1 MSAIPIPA
9 EGVGPDPRATPAQ
22 RVRDFWRVVY
32 EAGKMW
38 DKDNAMRLSAAVA
51 MYTLLALAPLLVMAI
66 KVVGLFLNE
75 DVAGREVNR
84 QVRGFL
90 GSRAGQAVED
100 MVTAAAKTESG
111 TLPTLISL
119 GILLFTAS
127 GVFVELRGALNA
139 IWGLDPKRRRGI
151 VGLVRERLLSF
162 GLVLGIGFLL
172 IVSQVV
178 TTTLTSLSEYAFE
191 GTKWATVV
199 SDVVASTLVITLLFA
214 ILFRFLPD
222 ARVGWRYLAAG
233 AFVTA
238 VLFKVGQYLQ
248 ALYFAHVATQSV
260 YGAAGS
266 FVVVMLWVYY
276 SCWILLYGA
285 ELIKAY
291 AHLHGLDILPTQDAT
306 KADVVHTDRSIT
318 GGTGK

>member
-1 MSAIPIPA
+1 MSAIPIAA
-9 EGVGPDPRATPAQ
+9 EGAGPDPRATPA
-22 RVRDFWRVVY
+22 RRLRDFWRVIY
-32 EAGKMW
+32 QAGVMW

-66 KVVGLFLNE
+66 KVVGLILSE
-75 DVAGREVNR
+75 KAAGREVNR
-84 QVRGFL
+84 QVEGFF
-90 GSRAGQAVED
+90 GPRAAAAVED
-100 MVTAAAKTESG
+100 MVIAAAKSESG
-111 TLPTLISL
+111 TVPTLISL

-139 IWGLDPKRRRGI
+139 IWGIDPKVRRGL
-151 VGLVRERLLSF
+151 VGLIRERLLSF
-162 GLVLGIGFLL
+162 GMVLGVGFLL
-172 IVSQVV
+172 IVSQIV

-199 SDVVASTLVITLLFA
+199 SDLVASTLVITLLFA
-214 ILFRFLPD
+214 VLFRFLPD
-222 ARVGWRYLAAG
+222 ARVGWRYLTAG

-238 VLFKVGQYLQ
+238 VLFKIGQYLQ

-276 SCWILLYGA
+276 SSWILLYGA

-291 AHLHGLDILPTQDAT
+291 AHLHGLDILPIHGARQ
-306 KADVVHTDRSIT
+306 ADVVHTDPSIL
-318 GGTGK
+318 GGVAK